1 MDGRIASAKLLGPFT
16 EPNGSSLS
24 VWTQPNSWHHFCCDH
39 IVTFSLMP
47 MSPDRTLVRTSWLVH
62 EDAVEGVDY
71 DIDNLTKVWRAT
83 NLQDAW
89 LAQVNHDGIG
99 GDGYRPGPYSTE
111 EKLVERFKDFYTSR
125 ARRALGAAA

>member
-1 MDGRIASAKLLGPFT
+1 
-16 EPNGSSLS
+16 
-24 VWTQPNSWHHFCCDH
+24 
-39 IVTFSLMP
+39 MP
-47 MSPDRTLVRTSWLVH
+47 MSPDRTLVRTSWIVH